1 MFKPYEEAVE
11 RALEAYDERRAEET
25 RRIEE
30 WLKQE
35 LDYLCRHDS
44 ILTMP
49 NYFTLSLDGL
59 NMWIPADW
67 QKRLHATP
75 STAAPAQ
82 AEPVINRERFPHDCP
97 LCQSPAYLGAVTVE
111 CTNKSCR
118 HYKE

>member
-1 MFKPYEEAVE
+1 MIDRYSNSIPLFTPYEESVE
-11 RALEAYDERRAEET
+11 RALKAYDERLVEEA
-25 RRIEE
+25 RRIEG
-30 WLKQE
+30 WLRE
-35 LDYLCRHDS
+35 RHVPS
-44 ILTMP
+44 
-49 NYFTLSLDGL
+49 YYTLSLGTW

-97 LCQSPAYLGAVTVE
+97 LCQAPAYLGAVAVE
-111 CTNKSCR
+111 CTNKTCR